1 MPADPPPTRH
11 LIPIGEI
18 YFQWDR
24 GGRHHLALD
33 LSGPLPEWVV
43 RVAAELVPL
52 SDYLG
57 RHPGRREEVRQLIRR
72 RFPVP
77 DQEPRPGAASAP
89 GPGERIG

>member
-1 MPADPPPTRH
+1 MPPDPPPSRH
-11 LIPIGEI
+11 LIPIGEV

-24 GGRHHLALD
+24 DDRHHLVLD

-52 SDYLG
+52 SEYLG

-72 RFPVP
+72 RLTAADPIEAP
-77 DQEPRPGAASAP
+77 PG
-89 GPGERIG
+89 